1 MTNRIVKALEDGAE
15 KLGKALAEDAGKA
28 VSKLYQETGANLR
41 KVAKNTAEVEEKHAA
56 ELKKILEDG
65 KTDARPVALSGKGHA
80 PGHGASPA
88 GPPWPVVDGVAGAA
102 RGKSLNPPHRR
113 HTLAGVKG
121 GQVKAENS
129 VILRGYEKDVHDDVA
144 QIAAGRAHWNAQTQ
158 RYEINGRSYGVE
170 PHGTVFPD
178 SGVGIVNMDRNEYAA
193 LKELAKADGD
203 PSKVPAFTRDPRFRD
218 NPHVITKAHAVYH
231 GKHK

>member
-1 MTNRIVKALEDGAE
+1 MSNQIVKALEHAAQ
-15 KLGKALAEDAGKA
+15 KLGKTLAEDAGKA
-28 VSKLYQETGANLR
+28 LKGFYR
-41 KVAKNTAEVEEKHAA
+41 KAGDNMKQVAKNVHEAEAKHAA
-56 ELKKILEDG
+56 ELKKILDRGQEDV
-65 KTDARPVALSGKGHA
+65 RPVALSAKA
-80 PGHGASPA
+80 SSAAHGAKPE
-88 GPPWPVVDGVAGAA
+88 GPPWPVVDGIAGAA

-121 GQVKAENS
+121 GQVKGENS
-129 VILRGYEKDVHDDVA
+129 VILRGYESAVHDDVA

-203 PSKVPAFTRDPRFRD
+203 PSKVPAFSRDPRFRD

-231 GKHK
+231 GTHK